1 MCGLTERG
9 DMWHEARIGVG
20 ARWLAVLALLVGCCG
35 AEALEAGAAKAE
47 ITPLLGTP
55 LNGYGD
61 RMGRGCV
68 AVHDPVWVRC
78 LYLSDGATRLFLV
91 NADLC
96 IINRELRE
104 RVLELAPREVPK
116 DHIILTATHTHSAQ
130 GGMVRSPLFRSVSGR
145 FAPDVLE
152 KTAARFAETMR
163 AAYERRRQAAI
174 GYGTGE
180 QTTLS
185 TNRRVADGPIDRQIG
200 VIRVDDADGAA
211 IAIVGNFAAH
221 PTTVGGAD
229 KMSVSADY
237 CGYYYEELEKL
248 CPAGTVAVF
257 LNGAEGNQRPANPE
271 DQAGWGRTESIGRLL
286 AVRVKSIANGIK
298 CGDAKLR
305 IAQARPDL
313 PRTMAS
319 FLVPSTVLLQTL
331 EINDLLLTFVP
342 GEACVEIGH
351 GLRERA
357 LARGYGAQF
366 TVGLSNDFLA
376 YFVPAEYYGHMYYE
390 TGMNFYGPWISRWFY
405 EQFTRLMRPLTL
417 PAESEDAWPATSAAA
432 VEEVGE
438 AKRVVLTGSPYEV
451 GFQRG
456 AAFREAIVH
465 EYEGRVVGPVEA
477 GVLLPQEG
485 LWATLSSYLHTTDYS
500 LVVLGMGSRPL
511 LQGVS
516 NGLIEEVQG
525 MADGVEVP
533 FDALWLVQCTPTFGA
548 RSDNEAFFRT
558 AFCTMFAS
566 VGDRAG
572 ADDLLV
578 GRNLDWAGDQQPVI
592 VDVRPATGRRFVQ
605 VGFPWNVGVFSGMND
620 AGLVVCA
627 ERMAALGEPDTEG
640 APVEFVLREL
650 LQTAGSVEQALE
662 RLRDQTHLKGCHVLV
677 AGPEGD
683 GSEWASQVQVV
694 EFGESI
700 IVRGPDQGFVL
711 GADPESDLVDEAA
724 KARYSRV
731 SELLKGE
738 HIIASAKI
746 KKALQDGPAR
756 GGGAGCVW
764 NADTKHSIV
773 FRPTARVIEVA
784 FPDDT
789 GMPCDY
795 AEIALREEA
804 P

>member
-1 MCGLTERG
+1 MGR
-9 DMWHEARIGVG
+9 EAKIGAG
-20 ARWLAVLALLVGCCG
+20 ARCLAALALFVACG
-35 AEALEAGAAKAE
+35 GAQALEAGAAKAE
-47 ITPLLGTP
+47 ITPPLGAP

-61 RMGRGCV
+61 RLGRGCV

-78 LYLSDGATRLFLV
+78 LYLSDGETRLFLV

-96 IINRELRE
+96 IINPELRE

-130 GGMVRSPLFRSVSGR
+130 GGMVKSPLFRSISGR
-145 FAPDVLE
+145 FVPELVE

-163 AAYERRRQAAI
+163 AALERRRQAAI

-185 TNRRVADGPIDRQIG
+185 TNRRVPDGPIDPQIG
-200 VIRVDDADGAA
+200 VIRVDDAEGVP

-229 KMSVSADY
+229 QMSVSADY
-237 CGYYYEELEKL
+237 PGYYYEELEKL
-248 CPAGTVAVF
+248 CPAGTVALF
-257 LNGAEGNQRPANPE
+257 LNGAEGNQRTANPE
-271 DQAGWGRTESIGRLL
+271 DKAGWGRTESIGRLL

-298 CGDAKLR
+298 CGDARLHV
-305 IAQARPDL
+305 AQAAPEL

-331 EINDLLLTFVP
+331 EINDLLLTFMP

-357 LARGYGAQF
+357 LKRGYGAQF

-376 YFVPAEYYGHMYYE
+376 YFAPAEYYGYMYYE
-390 TGMNFYGPWISRWFY
+390 AGMNFYGPWISRWFY
-405 EQFTRLMRPLTL
+405 EQFAQLMTRPRP
-417 PAESEDAWPATSAAA
+417 AGDAEDAWPATPGAT
-432 VEEVGE
+432 VEQVGG

-456 AAFREAIVH
+456 AAFRDAIV
-465 EYEGRVVGPVEA
+465 EPYENQIVAPLEA

-485 LWATLSSYLHTTDYS
+485 MWATLSSYLHTTDYS
-500 LVVLGMGSRPL
+500 LVYLGMGSRPL
-511 LQGVS
+511 LQGIS
-516 NGLIEEVQG
+516 NGLIEELQG
-525 MADGVEVP
+525 MADGAEMP

-548 RSDNEAFFRT
+548 RSDNGAFFRT

-605 VGFPWNVGVFSGMND
+605 VGFPWNAGVFSGMND
-620 AGLVVCA
+620 AGLVLCA
-627 ERMAALGEPDTEG
+627 ERMAALGEPETEG

-650 LQTAGSVEQALE
+650 LQRADSVEQALA
-662 RLRDQTHLKGCHVLV
+662 RLREQTHLRGCHVLV
-677 AGPEGD
+677 AGPESD
-683 GSEWASQVQVV
+683 ASEWASQVQVV
-694 EFGESI
+694 EFGASVA
-700 IVRGPDQGFVL
+700 VRGPQQGFAL

-724 KARYSRV
+724 RTRYARV
-731 SELLKGE
+731 SELLGGE
-738 HIIASAKI
+738 HIIATAKI
-746 KKALQDGPAR
+746 KKALQDGLAR
-756 GGGAGCVW
+756 GGGAASVW
-764 NADTKHSIV
+764 NAETKHSIV

-784 FPDDT
+784 FPDES
-789 GMPCDY
+789 GMPGDY
-795 AEIALREEA
+795 VEIVLREEA

>member
-1 MCGLTERG
+1 
-9 DMWHEARIGVG
+9 MWGEARVVVG
-20 ARWLAVLALLVGCCG
+20 ARWLAALVLFVACGG

-47 ITPLLGTP
+47 ITPPLGTP

-78 LYLSDGATRLFLV
+78 LYLSDGETQLFLV

-130 GGMVRSPLFRSVSGR
+130 GGMVKSPVFRSVSGR

-163 AAYERRRQAAI
+163 AALERRRQAAI

-185 TNRRVADGPIDRQIG
+185 TNRRVPGGPIDPQIG
-200 VIRVDDADGAA
+200 AIRVDDADGVP

-229 KMSVSADY
+229 QMSVSADY
-237 CGYYYEELEKL
+237 CGYFYEELEKL

-257 LNGAEGNQRPANPE
+257 LNGAEGNQRTANPE
-271 DQAGWGRTESIGRLL
+271 DKAGWGRTESIGRLL
-286 AVRVKSIANGIK
+286 AVRVKSIANAIK

-305 IAQARPDL
+305 VAQATPEL

-319 FLVPSTVLLQTL
+319 FLVPSTVVLQTL

-342 GEACVEIGH
+342 GEACVEIAH

-357 LARGYGAQF
+357 LKRGYEAQF

-376 YFVPAEYYGHMYYE
+376 YFAPAEYYGHMYYE
-390 TGMNFYGPWISRWFY
+390 TSMNFYGPWISRWFY
-405 EQFTRLMRPLTL
+405 EQFTRLMRPFTL
-417 PAESEDAWPATSAAA
+417 PAEPEDAWPATSAAT
-432 VEEVGE
+432 VEEVGG

-456 AAFREAIVH
+456 AAFRDAIV
-465 EYEGRVVGPVEA
+465 EAYESQIVTPVDA

-500 LVVLGMGSRPL
+500 LVYLGIGARPL
-511 LQGVS
+511 LQGVPL
-516 NGLIEEVQG
+516 GLLEELQG
-525 MADGVEVP
+525 MADGAEVP
-533 FDALWLVQCTPTFGA
+533 FDALWLVQCTPTFAA
-548 RSDNEAFFRT
+548 RSDNGAFFRT

-592 VDVRPATGRRFVQ
+592 VDLRPATGRRFVQ
-605 VGFPWNVGVFSGMND
+605 VGFPWNAGVFSGMND
-620 AGLVVCA
+620 AGLVLCA

-640 APVEFVLREL
+640 APVEFVLRDL
-650 LQTAGSVEQALE
+650 LQTAGSVEQALTQ
-662 RLRDQTHLKGCHVLV
+662 LREQTHLRGCHVLV
-677 AGPEGD
+677 AGPARD
-683 GSEWASQVQVV
+683 APEWASQVQVV
-694 EFGESI
+694 EFGAAI
-700 IVRGPDQGFVL
+700 VVRGPERGFVL

-724 KARYSRV
+724 KTRYARV
-731 SELLKGE
+731 SELLSGE

-746 KKALQDGPAR
+746 KNALQDDLPGGDSGAR
-756 GGGAGCVW
+756 VW

-773 FRPTARVIEVA
+773 FRPEARAIEVA
-784 FPDDT
+784 FPDET
-789 GMPCDY
+789 GTPGDY
-795 AEIALREEA
+795 AEIVLREEA